1 MSPFFPQ
8 LSWELDTL
16 LTGKFSTSYS
26 YFMPKSLRKGNYAIS
41 ALRFW
46 FIYHFL
52 LAENANRK
60 PLTILELQ
68 ADKGQL
74 LDFVRQAA
82 DKGCPAVCYREWQGL
97 VPAGDSGFFR
107 NRHYSA
113 ILSEEVAQRRLPE
126 NNYDVLIMSS
136 CPGGLDDAES
146 GLRRWS
152 RFVRPNGIIIGVFNR
167 QALKR
172 SSDDGF
178 LHRFRLL
185 KFLRLGRQFHK
196 SVEKAGYS
204 VDFLSGGYFKRD
216 HGLVPQEHAYRFR
229 LNLLLGSLFPAQAG
243 EIFWVLRK

>member
-60 PLTILELQ
+60 ALTILELQ

-74 LDFVRQAA
+74 LDYVRQAA
-82 DKGCPAVCYREWQGL
+82 DKGYPAVNYREWQGL

-113 ILSEEVAQRRLPE
+113 ILSDQTARQRLPA
-126 NNYDVLIMSS
+126 NKYDVLIMPSS
-136 CPGGLDDAES
+136 PS
-146 GLRRWS
+146 GLEETEFSLKRWS
-152 RFVRPNGIIIGVFNR
+152 HCVKPNGIIIGLFNR
-167 QALKR
+167 QALDR
-172 SSDDGF
+172 STDGRF
-178 LHRFRLL
+178 LFCFRLP
-185 KFLRLGRQFHK
+185 KFLRLGRQFHNMA
-196 SVEKAGYS
+196 EKAGYS
-204 VDFLSGGYFKRD
+204 VDFLSGGYYKRD
-216 HGLVPQEHAYRFR
+216 HGLVPQEHEYRFR
-229 LNLLLGSLFPAQAG
+229 LNLLLGSLFPGQAG